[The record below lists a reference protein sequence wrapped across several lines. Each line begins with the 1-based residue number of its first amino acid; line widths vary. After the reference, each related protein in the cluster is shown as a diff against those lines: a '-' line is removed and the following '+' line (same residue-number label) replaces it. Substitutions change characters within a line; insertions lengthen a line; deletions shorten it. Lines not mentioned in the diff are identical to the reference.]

1 MSHVIAPGQLVAAL
15 NWRYAVKKFDPAKT
29 IPAETWNALEQ
40 SLVLTPSSMG
50 MQPWKFF
57 VVSDPETKSRLLPA
71 AKNQPQTIACSHF
84 VVFAVHRDLGDPHVN
99 RHLDRMAEVRGIPR
113 ESLDKFLKMAMGNL
127 DAARTNGTLDTW
139 QKHQVYIALGT
150 FMAAAALLG
159 VDTCPMEGIDPPA
172 MDEILGMSGTEYET
186 VVACAAGYRA
196 SDDKYAAIPKV
207 RFKSDDVIVRI

>member
-1 MSHVIAPGQLVAAL
+1 MPTPISHHQLLEAL
-15 NWRYAVKKFDPAKT
+15 NWRYAVKKFDPTKR

-50 MQPWKFF
+50 IQPWKFF
-57 VVSDPETKSRLLPA
+57 VVTDPAMKTRLLPA
-71 AKNQPQTIACSHF
+71 AKNQPQTVDCSHF
-84 VVFAVHRDLGDPHVN
+84 VVLAVHLDLSDAHVN

-113 ESLDKFLKMAMGNL
+113 ESLSKYLKMAMGNL
-127 DAARTNGTLDTW
+127 DAARAEGTLDTW

-172 MDEILGMSGTEYET
+172 MDEILGMKGSAFST
-186 VVACAAGYRA
+186 VVACAVGYRA
-196 SDDKYAAIPKV
+196 ADDKYAAMPKV
-207 RFKSDDVIVRI
+207 RFKPSDVVVRL